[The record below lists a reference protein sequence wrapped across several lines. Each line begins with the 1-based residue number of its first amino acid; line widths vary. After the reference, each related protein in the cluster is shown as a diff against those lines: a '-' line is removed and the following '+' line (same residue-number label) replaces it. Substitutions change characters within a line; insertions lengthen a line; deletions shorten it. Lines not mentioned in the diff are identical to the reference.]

1 MEQRRGAEDGVAYQ
15 AIRRGWFLG
24 EASLKEELLAKA
36 STRTGTWLYGQVVRE
51 SALVLAERLVKAELK
66 RLGWTEQ
73 TLLERRKG
81 DAAKVAVAQRLR
93 RETTMTLGWIAER
106 LKMGTRTHLA
116 HLLYWNGRTK

>member
-1 MEQRRGAEDGVAYQ
+1 MEQRRGTEDGVAYQ

-36 STRTGTWLYGQVVRE
+36 STRTGTWLYGAVVQE

-73 TLLERRKG
+73 TLAERRKG
-81 DAAKVAVAQRLR
+81 DPEKVALAQRLR
-93 RETTMTLGWIAER
+93 RETTMTVGWIAER
-106 LKMGTRTHLA
+106 LKMGTRTHLT
-116 HLLYWNGRTK
+116 HLLYWKEHAK